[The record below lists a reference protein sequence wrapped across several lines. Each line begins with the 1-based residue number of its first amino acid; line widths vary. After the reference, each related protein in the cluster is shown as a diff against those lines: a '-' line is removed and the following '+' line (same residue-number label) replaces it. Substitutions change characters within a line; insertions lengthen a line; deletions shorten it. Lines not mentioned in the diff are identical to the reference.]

1 MPDRIGRG
9 ADADD
14 RDRSSESGSV
24 RSRAEGKE
32 MKDEM
37 DIEEFARKSRK
48 VAWQRNIEA
57 FLCHANPDDGSL
69 DRLIW
74 EAAMY
79 DKFADWL
86 EELMQYRK
94 VGTVSECQDA
104 MERIKKLKEWT
115 SNAEQNEKQGEWCER
130 LMRRFTEVK

>member
-1 MPDRIGRG
+1 
-9 ADADD
+9 
-14 RDRSSESGSV
+14 
-24 RSRAEGKE
+24 

-37 DIEEFARKSRK
+37 DIEEFARKSRE
-48 VAWQRNIEA
+48 VAEEMNIGA

-69 DRLIW
+69 DRLIE

-94 VGTVSECQDA
+94 VGTVSEC
-104 MERIKKLKEWT
+104 R
-115 SNAEQNEKQGEWCER
+115 
-130 LMRRFTEVK
+130 MRWSG

>member
-1 MPDRIGRG
+1 
-9 ADADD
+9 
-14 RDRSSESGSV
+14 
-24 RSRAEGKE
+24 

-37 DIEEFARKSRK
+37 DIEEFARKSRE
-48 VAWQRNIEA
+48 VAGEMNIEA

-69 DRLIW
+69 DRLIG

-94 VGTVSECQDA
+94 VGTVSECQDV

-130 LMRRFTEVK
+130 LMRRFMEVK